1 MTLGCGGKSRLC
13 EWEGGLVRSI
23 CVATS
28 SKREGCLMMSGC
40 GADQGVGGRSELDT
54 EFQDNT
60 FSKDSKTSGLN
71 GVP

>member
-1 MTLGCGGKSRLC
+1 M
-13 EWEGGLVRSI
+13 RSI